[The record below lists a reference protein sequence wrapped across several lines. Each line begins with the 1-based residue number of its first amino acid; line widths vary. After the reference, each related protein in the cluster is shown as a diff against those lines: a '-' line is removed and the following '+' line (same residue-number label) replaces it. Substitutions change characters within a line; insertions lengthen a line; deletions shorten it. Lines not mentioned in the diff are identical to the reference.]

1 VGYQV
6 ARVIQAQRI
15 RGVSR
20 GGIHQPPQVKAS
32 QLFVI
37 FQDGISPQY
46 GSHYP
51 FLHDMTTAPLRLPST
66 YCFTDELY
74 YNVKMI
80 LMIPVIPEEVL
91 AMPQFT
97 ERENEVLVEFLEE
110 AIANLREEIAASDN
124 EEYRTMLKERKA
136 ILMEI
141 LSSVTSG

>member
-1 VGYQV
+1 
-6 ARVIQAQRI
+6 
-15 RGVSR
+15 
-20 GGIHQPPQVKAS
+20 
-32 QLFVI
+32 
-37 FQDGISPQY
+37 
-46 GSHYP
+46 
-51 FLHDMTTAPLRLPST
+51 M
-66 YCFTDELY
+66 
-74 YNVKMI
+74 KMI

-91 AMPQFT
+91 ALPQFT